1 MTHQLKLAVLAV
13 AAAGVAGCT
22 QNEVGSQIDDGWF
35 GDATMHNMLAQ
46 TCTNAGGKGGKSGAM
61 VDPLVVLDPS
71 STQSRPIYRVHCDG
85 RLNGKYAQVIFR
97 DYIASAEPPPTF
109 GIEVDAGAE

>member
-1 MTHQLKLAVLAV
+1 MTNQLKLALLASAV
-13 AAAGVAGCT
+13 VGVAGCT
-22 QNEVGSQIDDGWF
+22 QEVGSQLDNGWF

-46 TCTNAGGKGGKSGAM
+46 TCNLSGGKGGKSGAL

-85 RLNGKYAQVIFR
+85 NLNGKYAQVIFR
-97 DYIASAEPPPTF
+97 EYIGAAVPPPTF
-109 GIEVDAGAE
+109 GIDVDVTAQ

>member
-1 MTHQLKLAVLAV
+1 MNHQIKLAMLATAV
-13 AAAGVAGCT
+13 IGVTGCS
-22 QNEVGSQIDDGWF
+22 QEVGSQLDNGWF

-46 TCTNAGGKGGKSGAM
+46 TCNLSGGKGGKAGAL

-85 RLNGKYAQVIFR
+85 KLNGKYAQVIFN
-97 DYIASAEPPPTF
+97 DYVLSAAPPPEF
-109 GIEVDAGAE
+109 GIEVDASAQ